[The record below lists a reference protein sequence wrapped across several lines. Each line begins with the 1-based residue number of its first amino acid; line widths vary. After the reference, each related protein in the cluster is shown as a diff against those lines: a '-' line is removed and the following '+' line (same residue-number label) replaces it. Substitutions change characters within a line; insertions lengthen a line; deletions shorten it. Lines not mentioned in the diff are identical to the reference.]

1 MINVKKFLKAI
12 CLGLAIYSST
22 ISPVSAEGRFLSLDI
37 STSHYMS
44 MPKPIKR
51 VAVGDPDIANVVQ
64 IPASNNE
71 FLIVAKKAGTTTI
84 FVWTINGERFE
95 YTIGVSQED
104 KGRAKLIEE
113 AIGLPFVKVKMVE
126 DRILLT
132 GFVKDQYERNFAVQ
146 TAQLY
151 VKEGVKTSISVGNNA
166 DISLQTQDSE
176 QYSQR
181 TIAETSKESAGRI
194 IDLLQLMHP
203 TQIKLEA
210 QVIAISPE
218 VRSSLGF
225 QYSGALSSSAT
236 SATSAP
242 GIFFGGEFYKDGNS
256 SESYRN
262 DYRNNISVAL
272 QALVTKNKAKILS
285 RPSVTTMSGEM
296 ATIQVGGE
304 IPYVVR
310 DSNGVANTRFKDYG
324 IIMQFRPSVDA
335 QDRIVSA
342 IHVEISKPNGE
353 TTDGQPILERRRTDS
368 VITVSPG
375 RTMVIGGLMDS
386 SESKIVTKIPFLGD
400 IPIIG
405 EFFKYSSK
413 SRDKQEL
420 AVLITPYLVDEDNL
434 SVTRMSQDMK
444 DYYKKEQSEEQKR
457 ENIDVSAAVI
467 DENEQNDNK
476 VVAEPFVEDK
486 SNGDKTLNQSAGEQD
501 KIVKSASEDSPNTLV
516 KNEALNDKEEEEE
529 EEDILQELSKS
540 LKDESEETIEQTAEM

>member
-1 MINVKKFLKAI
+1 MINVKKFFKAL

-22 ISPVSAEGRFLSLDI
+22 ISPVSAEGKFLSLDI

-51 VAVGDPDIANVVQ
+51 VAIGDPEIANVVQ

-71 FLIVAKKAGTTTI
+71 FLIVAKKAGTTTL
-84 FVWTINGERFE
+84 FVWTVNGERFE
-95 YTIGVSQED
+95 YNIGVSQED
-104 KGRAKLIEE
+104 KGRAKLIEK

-126 DRILLT
+126 DKILLS
-132 GFVKDQYERNFAVQ
+132 GFVKNQYERNFAVQ

-151 VKEGVKTSISVGNNA
+151 INGSDKTNISVGNNGNLE
-166 DISLQTQDSE
+166 LQTQNADNKST
-176 QYSQR
+176 Q
-181 TIAETSKESAGRI
+181 TIGNATSVKAGNV
-194 IDLLQLMHP
+194 IDLLQMLQP
-203 TQIKLEA
+203 TQIRLEA
-210 QVIAISPE
+210 QVIAINPE
-218 VRSSLGF
+218 IRSNLGF
-225 QYSGALSSSAT
+225 QYSGALSSGYDSA
-236 SATSAP
+236 ASAP
-242 GIFFGGEFYKDGNS
+242 GIFFGGEFYKDNNS
-256 SESYRN
+256 SDVYRN
-262 DYRNNISVAL
+262 DYRNNISVTL

-304 IPYVVR
+304 IPYVSR
-310 DSNGVANTRFKDYG
+310 DSNGSRTEFKKYG
-324 IIMQFRPSVDA
+324 IIMQFRPLVDA

-353 TTDGQPILERRRTDS
+353 TVDGQPILEERVTDS
-368 VITVSPG
+368 VITVSQG

-386 SESKIVTKIPFLGD
+386 SESKVVTKIPFLGD

-444 DYYKKEQSEEQKR
+444 DYYTKEQNEEQKR
-457 ENIDVSAAVI
+457 ENVDVNAVVSEENNSA
-467 DENEQNDNK
+467 
-476 VVAEPFVEDK
+476 
-486 SNGDKTLNQSAGEQD
+486 DKTS
-501 KIVKSASEDSPNTLV
+501 
-516 KNEALNDKEEEEE
+516 
-529 EEDILQELSKS
+529 EEDEELIKASSKNN
-540 LKDESEETIEQTAEM
+540 